1 MTEEGIGQEFRLKNK
16 KARYYFIKETDQNE
30 LMSSKSQKACMTLTL
45 NFLSLIFTI
54 TECISIA
61 AFASLVD
68 IYTEIMSTEIMSST
82 IGLNICLIVTR
93 IKESK

>member
-1 MTEEGIGQEFRLKNK
+1 M
-16 KARYYFIKETDQNE
+16 YD
-30 LMSSKSQKACMTLTL
+30 SKLHL

-82 IGLNICLIVTR
+82 TGLNICAIVTR
-93 IKESK
+93 IKESKSLIKKKKKKHNEIVLLARSLYLTHILDTITFFF